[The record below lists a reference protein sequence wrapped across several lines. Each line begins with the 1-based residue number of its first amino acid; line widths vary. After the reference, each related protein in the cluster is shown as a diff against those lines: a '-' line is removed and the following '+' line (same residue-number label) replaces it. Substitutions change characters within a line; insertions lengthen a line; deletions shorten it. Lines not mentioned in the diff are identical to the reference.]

1 VFLKRVVVA
10 GLLWGCLFSAAR
22 PSPCVL
28 ALNSQLPL
36 RSTTG
41 HKLVD
46 ALIDEQPAT
55 LIFDTGAYS
64 SLLTTQAVS
73 RLHLHA
79 DQDFSERFRGPEDPW
94 TVSGIGGAR
103 LATWVMAKHVQVG
116 ALSGRHFHFLTID
129 GKMHDGLLGND
140 ILKGYD
146 VDLDFP
152 GKEIRLYKTYG
163 DCAAPKVFLTPPL
176 YVVPLILANDTSV
189 MSPLVKVTVDGHDL
203 VALIDTGASSSA
215 LYQRGAAKIGLAPK
229 DLAADRHGTTTGVG
243 PQEVPVSSHIFASV
257 TVGDLTLRHMPIDIM
272 QADDEPPVDMLLGA
286 DFQQRIHLWISY
298 SSQKLVM
305 QFPPSASPAAPGGA
319 P

>member
-94 TVSGIGGAR
+94 TVRGIGGAR

-129 GKMHDGLLGND
+129 GKMHQGLRRRSRFSRQGDPALQNLRGLRSAESVSHTAALCRAID
-140 ILKGYD
+140 
-146 VDLDFP
+146 P
-152 GKEIRLYKTYG
+152 GE
-163 DCAAPKVFLTPPL
+163 
-176 YVVPLILANDTSV
+176 
-189 MSPLVKVTVDGHDL
+189 
-203 VALIDTGASSSA
+203 
-215 LYQRGAAKIGLAPK
+215 
-229 DLAADRHGTTTGVG
+229 RHVR
-243 PQEVPVSSHIFASV
+243 HV
-257 TVGDLTLRHMPIDIM
+257 TVGQSDSRW
-272 QADDEPPVDMLLGA
+272 A
-286 DFQQRIHLWISY
+286 
-298 SSQKLVM
+298 
-305 QFPPSASPAAPGGA
+305 
-319 P
+319 